1 MIVYGGVSDIFVRER
16 LRCVN
21 LSEEYFFSLPYEY
34 QKAILNA
41 GLERIAKEKQK
52 ENGKKR
58 MVLKQYEF
66 ETKTKEKV
74 KVLLKRFK

>member
-52 ENGKKR
+52 ENEKKI
-58 MVLKQYEF
+58 LKQYEF
-66 ETKTKEKV
+66 ERKTKEKV